1 MALITSYNPQAV
13 TFTHGEG
20 VWLYDKN
27 NKSYFDALSGIAVS
41 SLGHAHPDVTETICS
56 QAKKLLHTSNV
67 YHIENQERLAKKL
80 TDITGMSQ
88 VFFGNSGAE
97 SNEAAI
103 KLARLYGHQKGI
115 ETPTIIVMEKAF
127 HGRTMACLTASAGRK
142 GQAGFE
148 PLVPGFVRAPYDD
161 IEAIETISQN
171 RDDIVA
177 VLVEPIQGEGGINRP
192 QLDYLNSLRDIC
204 DQKGWLLMLD
214 EIQTGVART
223 GQWYA
228 YQHNDIVP
236 DVLTTAKALGNG
248 VPVSACL
255 MHDKA
260 CDLFQP
266 GKHGSTFGGNPL
278 ATATAHTVLEV
289 IERDKLCENA
299 EVMGEKL
306 MHSLIERLVSM
317 PQVKSIRGM
326 GLMIGIE
333 LDKPCREAVKIG
345 LEEGIL
351 FNVTSENVIR
361 LLPPIII
368 NSQDVTTIT
377 DKLSSV
383 IEQLYQ

>member
-1 MALITSYNPQAV
+1 MALITSYQPQAV

-20 VWLYDKN
+20 VWLYDENDKA
-27 NKSYFDALSGIAVS
+27 YFDALSGIAVC
-41 SLGHAHPDVTETICS
+41 SLGHAHPEVTETICS
-56 QAKKLLHTSNV
+56 QAKKLIHTSNV

-177 VLVEPIQGEGGINRP
+177 ILVEPIQGEGGINRP
-192 QLDYLNSLRDIC
+192 QLDYLNGLREIC
-204 DQKGWLLMLD
+204 DKKGWLLMLD

-228 YQHNDIVP
+228 YQHNDIIP

-278 ATATAHTVLEV
+278 ATAVAHTVLDV
-289 IERDKLCENA
+289 MERDKLCENA
-299 EVMGEKL
+299 EQMGEKL
-306 MHSLIERLVSM
+306 IHGLIERLVAM

-326 GLMIGIE
+326 GLMLGIE
-333 LDKPCREAVKIG
+333 LDKPCRDIIKIG
-345 LEEGIL
+345 LDEGIL
-351 FNVTSENVIR
+351 FNVTSESVIR
-361 LLPPIII
+361 LLPPVII
-368 NSQDVTTIT
+368 NSQDVTTII
-377 DKLSSV
+377 DKMSSV
-383 IEQLYQ
+383 IERFYQ